1 MSAAERKYKGSL
13 SLGKLEVA
21 CEAEE
26 QAFGEIAKLE
36 AVGGMTVATYD
47 DGAFPTL
54 NSLAM
59 LPMIGE
65 MEPPSPAHA
74 THLFDGRVTVLGV
87 ALDVSVFRST

>member
-1 MSAAERKYKGSL
+1 
-13 SLGKLEVA
+13 
-21 CEAEE
+21 
-26 QAFGEIAKLE
+26 
-36 AVGGMTVATYD
+36 MTVATYD